1 MKTAQIEIGGE
12 LRSLDFSRAGL
23 NDHIETASGKPAFQF
38 ISSLIPEK
46 DPEGKIVERNYTLT
60 EISVLIYAGINSAN
74 DVSGNNVIDFETI
87 KRWVRSIESDKIG
100 NVFEIVINAMSDDKG
115 EGKSQPEQGSN

>member
-23 NDHIETASGKPAFQF
+23 NDHIETASGEPAFQF
-38 ISSLIPEK
+38 IASLIPGK
-46 DPEGKIVERNYTLT
+46 DSEGNIIERGYTLT

-100 NVFEIVINAMSDDKG
+100 NVFKIVINAMSDDKG